1 MQHWAVQLTN
11 FVITN
16 PEEISFASAST
27 TISNII
33 CAGEETGSIYVE
45 ISGGSGNYLYTI
57 NGGIPYLDT
66 TGVISENGLAAGNY
80 TLIVEDADNE
90 CSTAQQITQDITIS
104 EPAGGP
110 LEISVNTITEIPCE
124 GGLGSIQIRY

>member
-1 MQHWAVQLTN
+1 MTEGESLTVQLRAVQLHN

-45 ISGGSGNYLYTI
+45 VSGGSGNYLYTI
-57 NGGIPYLDT
+57 NGGIPYLET

-90 CSTAQQITQDITIS
+90 CSTVTANYSRHYHQ
-104 EPAGGP
+104 
-110 LEISVNTITEIPCE
+110 
-124 GGLGSIQIRY
+124 